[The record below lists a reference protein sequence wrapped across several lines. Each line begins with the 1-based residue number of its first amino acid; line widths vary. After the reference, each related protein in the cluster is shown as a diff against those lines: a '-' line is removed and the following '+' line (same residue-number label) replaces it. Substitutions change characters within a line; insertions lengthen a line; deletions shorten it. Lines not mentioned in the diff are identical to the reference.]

1 MDPITHSLSGF
12 VIGSSI
18 NRHKTLLFILILS
31 TLFPD
36 IDFLLRL
43 QSKELFLTYHRG
55 ITHGILA
62 LIIFPAILAL
72 IFRVKYGFLKVYVM
86 SFIGYALH
94 LLFDLT
100 NQYGTKILSPFDS
113 NSYALGLTF
122 IIDPYVFLPLLIAI
136 ILSIKFKKQAKVFY
150 LISICFLIFY
160 VGIKAYLKTEA
171 RNFLKQKIEAQQY
184 RVYPL
189 PNDFLRWWFV
199 SKYNDEYIT
208 GFVDLFSKKVY
219 IDKRYKIINDD
230 AISKSKESQSVKA
243 LLNIAKHPVAEVKR
257 EGNIT
262 VVTWRELSYGFLPE
276 GRFSAH
282 VWLKEA
288 SEGYKII
295 NSKLTI

>member
-1 MDPITHSLSGF
+1 MDPLSHSLSGF
-12 VIGSSI
+12 VSGSFLTK
-18 NRHKTLLFILILS
+18 NRALLFVFIIS
-31 TLFPD
+31 TLSPD
-36 IDFLLRL
+36 LDIILRL
-43 QSKELFLTYHRG
+43 HGKETFLIYHRG

-62 LIIFPAILAL
+62 LFVFPLIPAL
-72 IFRVKYGFLKVYVM
+72 ILRKKYGFFKVYLI
-86 SFIGYALH
+86 SLCGYALH
-94 LLFDLT
+94 ILLDLT
-100 NQYGTKILSPFDS
+100 NQYGTRILCPFDCTPYS
-113 NSYALGLTF
+113 LSLTF
-122 IIDPYVFLPLLIAI
+122 IIDPYVLLPFLLSVI
-136 ILSIKFKKQAKVFY
+136 ISLKFKKQSRFFY
-150 LISICFLIFY
+150 LLAIIFVLFY
-160 VGIKAYLKTEA
+160 IGLKAYLKTEA
-171 RNFLKQKIEAQQY
+171 RDFLKQKIEAQQY

-230 AISKSKESQSVKA
+230 AISKSKDSQSVKA
-243 LLNIAKHPVAEVKR
+243 LLNIAKHPVAEAKR

-276 GRFSAH
+276 GRFSAQ